1 MTENG
6 DREDDS
12 ALSAE
17 YALGL
22 LTPVEARAFEAR
34 MAVDPELRV
43 QYALWAEDFASLAD
57 AIAPVEPPKS
67 VLERLTTTLFPE
79 EKQSWLQK
87 LGLIPAILGGLAAA
101 LIVLVV
107 TNQGLLIG
115 PGATGPVYT
124 AEIAAEDQSLLV
136 LATYDPAE
144 AVLRIDRTAGAAREG
159 RTLQLWLIAGDNTP
173 VSLGVLA
180 EGEVSTVPIPET
192 LLAALEGG
200 VLAISDEPQGGSPT
214 GQPTGDVLAV
224 GPVVTL

>member
-1 MTENG
+1 MTE
-6 DREDDS
+6 DSDKEDDI
-12 ALSAE
+12 AFSAE

-43 QYALWAEDFASLAD
+43 QYALWAEDFASITD
-57 AIAPVEPPKS
+57 DITPVDPPKA
-67 VLERLTTTLFPE
+67 VYDALTTRLFPE

-87 LGLIPAILGGLAAA
+87 LGLIPAILGGLVAA
-101 LIVLVV
+101 LILLVA
-107 TNQGLLIG
+107 TNQGLLNG
-115 PGATGPVYT
+115 PGVTGPVYS

-136 LATYDPAE
+136 LATYVPAE
-144 AVLRIDRTAGAAREG
+144 AVLRIERTAGAAREG
-159 RTLQLWLIAGDNTP
+159 RALQLWLIAGENPP

-180 EGEVSTVPIPET
+180 EGEVSAVPIPET

-200 VLAISDEPQGGSPT
+200 VLAISDEPPGGSPT
-214 GQPTGDVLAV
+214 GLPTGDVLAV